1 MTIRSPKARISDGEA
16 AVMFATLLYGGQRV
30 PPVHRRQLR
39 ARQRSWARPWRRFD
53 LGVGVGRGV
62 AVGVAVDVAVAVG
75 VGVGVPP
82 AGAWIA
88 TVIGE
93 PVLKNPTV
101 ALTACG
107 G

>member
-1 MTIRSPKARISDGEA
+1 MLQL
-16 AVMFATLLYGGQRV
+16 ATVSVLD
-30 PPVHRRQLR
+30 
-39 ARQRSWARPWRRFD
+39 WRR
-53 LGVGVGRGV
+53 
-62 AVGVAVDVAVAVG
+62 AWVG

-82 AGAWIA
+82 PPWPGAWIS

-101 ALTACG
+101 ALAVCG